1 MELQVQIAGGKW
13 SGLALSIKTF
23 LPKTGVSKNFL
34 YFHRESEIYFNQ
46 KTEISERL
54 YIFTKKPRNLK
65 IKIIFFQNRNS
76 SRLYKKS
83 KNTFI
88 LLKHRIPGTL
98 CKKILYLLK
107 NRSSGI
113 LYKNL
118 ICFDVNQNRN
128 F

>member
-34 YFHRESEIYFNQ
+34 YFHRVSEIYFNQ

-54 YIFTKKPRNLK
+54 YIFTKITRNLPK
-65 IKIIFFQNRNS
+65 KKVFFQNRNS
-76 SRLYKKS
+76 STLYKNS

-88 LLKHRIPGTL
+88 LLKRRIPGTL
-98 CKKILYLLK
+98 CKKFFYTFLKTDLLAYFTK
-107 NRSSGI
+107 I
-113 LYKNL
+113 
-118 ICFDVNQNRN
+118 
-128 F
+128 